1 MRISILATPLAL
13 AALAIPA
20 ACSGNLGSASG
31 SLSAC
36 SWPASLDPPDGGSW
50 AVGRALLSCKDG
62 TAFAECVSDDLTT
75 CPGSNPIL
83 GGTYT
88 DCVDQCEPDEYAVA
102 TGGPPILEPDGG
114 IGFPPQ
120 PVLPAACR
128 SVGVNPGGVQYACCP
143 CE

>member
-1 MRISILATPLAL
+1 MRAAILATTLAL
-13 AALAIPA
+13 AALTAPA
-20 ACSGNLGSASG
+20 ACSSTATGG

-36 SWPASLDPPDGGSW
+36 TWPASLDPPDAGGW
-50 AVGRALLSCKDG
+50 TVGRTFLSCKDG
-62 TAFAECVSDDLTT
+62 TDFAGCLSDDLTT
-75 CPGSNPIL
+75 CPGSNPIP

-114 IGFPPQ
+114 VGFRPQ

-128 SVGVNPGGVQYACCP
+128 SVGFIPAGVLYSCCP
-143 CE
+143 CQ